1 MQRRLRHDG
10 GMTVFLIALL
20 ALVAFAALAYRRKAQ
35 RARQIDLLGAQRTAM
50 AQLRDG
56 SGHRPDDR

>member
-1 MQRRLRHDG
+1 
-10 GMTVFLIALL
+10 MTVFLIALL

-56 SGHRPDDR
+56 SGRRPDDR